1 MKPSTLHR
9 LLRRAGLSPD
19 LAISIVHDAQREA
32 ESVRNRAVSA
42 TVTAA
47 NRKKLL
53 APLNTTIKSLQ
64 SQQSRW
70 STEDS
75 ALYAKYLHVLL
86 AIRERIKQAT
96 AQVKS
101 RADERT
107 LSGIHADLLERG
119 LASEGPVMNWTS
131 WVEQKI
137 KDKVSVKFDLHY
149 PSDYIGRRMAPF
161 YNGAHNSANARRW
174 QALRAALIV
183 ERLNSADYP
192 DLVACTTYALEQV
205 AEHEQGGGPSAPVR
219 WQHLLDGTH
228 KEMYAQWKRTTMG
241 GLREPTT
248 IPAPAAALMRE
259 GLKEEVRQKMGRT
272 HTKQL
277 SAALK
282 RHKMRV
288 YAASQRIK
296 QGLNVH
302 TTPDILDKKYAAELA
317 LMNAQYAEDL
327 ACMENA
333 HSSHN

>member
-19 LAISIVHDAQREA
+19 LAFSVVHDAQAEA
-32 ESVRNRAVSA
+32 EITRNRAG
-42 TVTAA
+42 AA
-47 NRKKLL
+47 LNIGQAREKLL
-53 APLNTTIKSLQ
+53 SPLSATIKSLQ
-64 SQQSRW
+64 SQQARW
-70 STEDS
+70 SDGNRT
-75 ALYAKYLHVLL
+75 LYASYLALLLRTRTQIKDATAPSSTNVLTLKAIHASLL
-86 AIRERIKQAT
+86 AQNL
-96 AQVKS
+96 V
-101 RADERT
+101 
-107 LSGIHADLLERG
+107 
-119 LASEGPVMNWTS
+119 SEGPVMNWTS
-131 WVEQKI
+131 WVKQGV
-137 KDKVSVKFDLHY
+137 KDKVCVAFDAHY

-161 YNGAHNSANARRW
+161 YNTAHNSANARRW

-183 ERLNSADYP
+183 ERLNNADYP

-228 KEMYAQWKRTTMG
+228 KEMYAQWKRSTMG

-248 IPAPAAALMRE
+248 IPAPDVALVRA
-259 GLKEEVRQKMGRT
+259 GLLEETRQKMERK

-317 LMNAQYAEDL
+317 LMNEQYAEEL
-327 ACMENA
+327 ACMESA